1 MTDLLMCLQNK
12 DGFLTSDDL
21 TSALGHT
28 EDVKQLIAAADKN
41 NDGGALSAGSLALLL
56 ESASHANRMA
66 LLTYK
71 KCCSSYYRKI
81 LSDASMLPAGKIDRN
96 EFNELLRNS
105 TIAR

>member
-41 NDGGALSAGSLALLL
+41 NDGIALSAGSLALLL

-66 LLTYK
+66 MPTYEK
-71 KCCSSYYRKI
+71 YRCSYDQRI
-81 LSDASMLPAGKIDRN
+81 LSDASMRPAGKIDRN